1 MDFWLSLILAGI
13 GTGCIYALAGM
24 GIVLTYKA
32 TGIFNFAH
40 GAIAMMVAYILWQL
54 NADWGVSLWIAA
66 PVTLLIAGP
75 GIGMLLERFIF
86 RPLQKRGAG
95 TSEKLVATLG
105 VFLLFV
111 GLAQKIW
118 TGTERQGPQLVSN
131 KPLHITPNLIIGT
144 DRLAVVIMVA
154 VISVLLYLLFHY
166 THLGTKIRAVVDRRE
181 LSQLAAINANR
192 VASLSWA
199 MGAGLAG
206 LTGVLLAPEGL
217 DPVRLTL
224 LVIET
229 FSVAVVARLVSIPM
243 AVAAGVLLLGVLQ
256 SLLTQFNPTVS
267 PFFHWHYPHWFTE
280 TIAALKPNLSVLILF
295 AALLIYRNLDEV
307 GEAGSGVSGLI
318 SRSIGA
324 RKGRRVETRV
334 IIGVV
339 AVALILLP
347 FTLSGFNINYGQQML
362 ALTVIFISIVA
373 VTGFSGHITLGQ
385 AAFAGMGS
393 FVSVRV
399 SNAFGIPVIF
409 SMIIGAF
416 VAVLIGLIAGYPAL
430 KRKGL
435 FLGLTTLTIG
445 ILCYSLVFSSDIF
458 AKGAS
463 GLSVSRPSIFGLSL
477 NGDKAFYWFELV
489 CVALAFI
496 FANSLR
502 RGRLGRI
509 LAAMRDSE
517 TAARSVG
524 IDLRAY
530 KLFIFGASA
539 FIAGIGG
546 ALLSQQ
552 AHAFSP
558 TTQFEPISSSLLWFI
573 AVIVAGVG
581 SLGGA
586 LIGAAGLV
594 LLAFFG
600 LADVAPALIAVGAL
614 LIGYLPGGSIMGMLQ
629 KLNDWLR
636 TPKLLLERFAV
647 AQHEVAVNGSANGAL
662 AGVNGNGSAGENG
675 SKPELVPSEFAERVL
690 EEASPE

>member
-1 MDFWLSLILAGI
+1 MNFWLSLILAGI
-13 GTGCIYALAGM
+13 GTGCIYSLAGM

-40 GAIAMMVAYILWQL
+40 GAIAMFVAYILWQM
-54 NADWGVSLWIAA
+54 NAQWGISLLIAA
-66 PVTLLIAGP
+66 PVTLLIVGP
-75 GIGMLLERFIF
+75 GIGLILERFIF
-86 RPLQKRGAG
+86 RPLQRRGAG

-105 VFLLFV
+105 VFLLLV
-111 GLAQKIW
+111 GLALKIW
-118 TGTERQGPQLVSN
+118 TGTERHGPELVSN
-131 KPLHITPNLIIGT
+131 KPIHLTPNLIIGA

-154 VISVLLYLLFHY
+154 VISIVLYLLFHF

-181 LSQLAAINANR
+181 LSELAAINANR
-192 VASLSWA
+192 VAAFSWA

-206 LTGVLLAPEGL
+206 LTGVLLAPDGL
-217 DPVRLTL
+217 DPIRLTL
-224 LVIET
+224 LVVET
-229 FSVAVVARLVSIPM
+229 FSIAVVARLVSIPV

-267 PFFHWHYPHWFTE
+267 PLFHTHWPHWFTE

-307 GEAGSGVSGLI
+307 GEGGSGISRFI
-318 SRSIGA
+318 SRSIGGTG
-324 RKGRRVETRV
+324 KRRAETRIV
-334 IIGVV
+334 IAVV
-339 AVALILLP
+339 AVALVLLP
-347 FTLSGFNINYGQQML
+347 FMVNDINIAYGQQML
-362 ALTVIFISIVA
+362 ALMVIFVSIV
-373 VTGFSGHITLGQ
+373 VITGFSGHITLGQ

-399 SNAFGIPVIF
+399 SNSLGVPVIP
-409 SMIIGAF
+409 SMLIGAV
-416 VAVLIGLIAGYPAL
+416 VAVFVGLIAGYPAL

-435 FLGLTTLTIG
+435 FLGLTTLAIG
-445 ILCYSLVFSSDIF
+445 ILSYSLVFVSNIF
-458 AKGAS
+458 AKGSA
-463 GLSVSRPSIFGLSL
+463 GLTVHRPSIFGLSL
-477 NGDKAFYWFELV
+477 EGDKAFYWFELV
-489 CVALAFI
+489 CVALALLL
-496 FANSLR
+496 ANNLR
-502 RGRLGRI
+502 KGRLGRI

-517 TAARSVG
+517 TAARSIG

-558 TTQFEPISSSLLWFI
+558 TTQFEPISSSLLWFV
-573 AVIVAGVG
+573 ALIVAGVG

-586 LIGAAGLV
+586 VVGAAGLV

-600 LADVAPALIAVGAL
+600 LSDVAPAFIALGAL

-629 KLNDWLR
+629 RLTDWLR
-636 TPKLLLERFAV
+636 TPKVLLDRFAT
-647 AQHEVAVNGSANGAL
+647 AQQEVARNGPAGSANGAR
-662 AGVNGNGSAGENG
+662 AATNGHR
-675 SKPELVPSEFAERVL
+675 PEFVVSEFGERVL
-690 EEASPE
+690 EGAQPE

>member
-13 GTGCIYALAGM
+13 GTGCIYSLAGM

-40 GAIAMMVAYILWQL
+40 GAIAMFVAYILWQM
-54 NADWGVSLWIAA
+54 NAQWGISLLIAA
-66 PVTLLIAGP
+66 PVTLLIVGP
-75 GIGMLLERFIF
+75 GIGLILERFIF
-86 RPLQKRGAG
+86 RPLQRRGAG

-105 VFLLFV
+105 VFLLLV
-111 GLAQKIW
+111 GLALKIW
-118 TGTERQGPQLVSN
+118 TGTERHGPELVSN
-131 KPLHITPNLIIGT
+131 KPIHLTPNLIIGA

-154 VISVLLYLLFHY
+154 VISIVLYLLFHF

-181 LSQLAAINANR
+181 LSELAAINANR
-192 VASLSWA
+192 VAAFSWA

-206 LTGVLLAPEGL
+206 LTGVLLAPDGL
-217 DPVRLTL
+217 DPIRLTL
-224 LVIET
+224 LVVET
-229 FSVAVVARLVSIPM
+229 FSIAVVARLVSIPV

-267 PFFHWHYPHWFTE
+267 PLFHTHWPHWFTE

-307 GEAGSGVSGLI
+307 GEGGSGISRFI
-318 SRSIGA
+318 SRSIGGTG
-324 RKGRRVETRV
+324 KRRAETRIV
-334 IIGVV
+334 IAVV
-339 AVALILLP
+339 GVALVLLP
-347 FTLSGFNINYGQQML
+347 FMVNDINIAYGQQML
-362 ALTVIFISIVA
+362 ALMVIFVSIV
-373 VTGFSGHITLGQ
+373 VITGFSGHITLGQ

-399 SNAFGIPVIF
+399 SNSLGVPVIP
-409 SMIIGAF
+409 SMLIGAV
-416 VAVLIGLIAGYPAL
+416 VAVFIGLMAGYPAL

-435 FLGLTTLTIG
+435 FLGLTTLAIG
-445 ILCYSLVFSSDIF
+445 ILSYSLVFVSNIF
-458 AKGAS
+458 AKGSA
-463 GLSVSRPSIFGLSL
+463 GLTVHRPSIFGLSL
-477 NGDKAFYWFELV
+477 EGDKAFYWFELV
-489 CVALAFI
+489 CVALALLL
-496 FANSLR
+496 ANNLR
-502 RGRLGRI
+502 KGRLGRI

-517 TAARSVG
+517 TAARSIG

-558 TTQFEPISSSLLWFI
+558 TTQFEPISSSLLWFV
-573 AVIVAGVG
+573 ALIVAGVG

-586 LIGAAGLV
+586 VVGAAGLV

-600 LADVAPALIAVGAL
+600 LSDVAPAFIALGAL

-629 KLNDWLR
+629 RLTDWLR
-636 TPKLLLERFAV
+636 TPKVLLDRFAT
-647 AQHEVAVNGSANGAL
+647 AQQEVARNGPAGSVNGARAATNGHR
-662 AGVNGNGSAGENG
+662 
-675 SKPELVPSEFAERVL
+675 PEFVVSEFGERVL
-690 EEASPE
+690 EGAQPE

>member
-13 GTGCIYALAGM
+13 GTGCIYSLAGM

-40 GAIAMMVAYILWQL
+40 GAIAMFVAYILWQM
-54 NADWGVSLWIAA
+54 NAQWGISLLIAA
-66 PVTLLIAGP
+66 PVTLLIVGP
-75 GIGMLLERFIF
+75 GIGLILERFIF
-86 RPLQKRGAG
+86 RPLQRRGAG

-105 VFLLFV
+105 VFLLLV
-111 GLAQKIW
+111 GLALKIW
-118 TGTERQGPQLVSN
+118 TGTERHGPELVSN
-131 KPLHITPNLIIGT
+131 KPIHLTPNLIIGA

-154 VISVLLYLLFHY
+154 VISIVLYLLFHF

-181 LSQLAAINANR
+181 LSELAAINANR
-192 VASLSWA
+192 VAAFSWA

-206 LTGVLLAPEGL
+206 LTGVLLAPDGL
-217 DPVRLTL
+217 DPIRLTL
-224 LVIET
+224 LVVET
-229 FSVAVVARLVSIPM
+229 FSIAVVARLVSIPV

-267 PFFHWHYPHWFTE
+267 PLFHTHWPHWFTE

-307 GEAGSGVSGLI
+307 GEGGSGISRFI
-318 SRSIGA
+318 SRSIGGTG
-324 RKGRRVETRV
+324 KRRAETRIV
-334 IIGVV
+334 IAVV
-339 AVALILLP
+339 AVALVLLP
-347 FTLSGFNINYGQQML
+347 FMVNDINIAYGQQML
-362 ALTVIFISIVA
+362 ALMVIFVSIV
-373 VTGFSGHITLGQ
+373 VITGFSGHITLGQ

-399 SNAFGIPVIF
+399 SNSLGVPVIP
-409 SMIIGAF
+409 SMLIGAV
-416 VAVLIGLIAGYPAL
+416 VAVFIGLMAGYPAL

-435 FLGLTTLTIG
+435 FLGLTTLAIG
-445 ILCYSLVFSSDIF
+445 ILSYSLVFVSNIF
-458 AKGAS
+458 AKGSA
-463 GLSVSRPSIFGLSL
+463 GLTVHRPSIFGLSL
-477 NGDKAFYWFELV
+477 EGDKAFYWFELV
-489 CVALAFI
+489 CVALALLL
-496 FANSLR
+496 ANNLR
-502 RGRLGRI
+502 KGRLGRI

-517 TAARSVG
+517 TAARSIG

-558 TTQFEPISSSLLWFI
+558 TTQFEPISSSLLWFV
-573 AVIVAGVG
+573 ALIVAGVG

-586 LIGAAGLV
+586 VVGAAGLV

-600 LADVAPALIAVGAL
+600 LSDVAPAFIALGAL

-629 KLNDWLR
+629 RLTDWLR
-636 TPKLLLERFAV
+636 TPKVLLDRFAT
-647 AQHEVAVNGSANGAL
+647 AQQEVARNGPAGSANGAR
-662 AGVNGNGSAGENG
+662 AATNGHR
-675 SKPELVPSEFAERVL
+675 PEFVVSEFGERVL
-690 EEASPE
+690 EGAQPE

>member
-1 MDFWLSLILAGI
+1 
-13 GTGCIYALAGM
+13 M
-24 GIVLTYKA
+24 GVVPPYKSP
-32 TGIFNFAH
+32 GIFNFSH
-40 GAIAMMVAYILWQL
+40 CAIAMVVAYILWQL

-66 PVTLLIAGP
+66 PVTILIAGP
-75 GIGMLLERFIF
+75 GIGVLLERFIF
-86 RPLQKRGAG
+86 RPLQKRRAG

-118 TGTERQGPQLVSN
+118 TGTERHGPQLVSN
-131 KPLHITPNLIIGT
+131 KPIHLTQNLIIGA
-144 DRLAVVIMVA
+144 DRLAVVFVLA
-154 VISVLLYLLFHY
+154 VISVALYLLFHF
-166 THLGTKIRAVVDRRE
+166 THLGTRIRAVVDRRE
-181 LSQLAAINANR
+181 LSELAAINANR

-229 FSVAVVARLVSIPM
+229 FSVAVVARLVSIPV

-267 PFFHWHYPHWFTE
+267 PVLHFHWPHWFTE
-280 TIAALKPNLSVLILF
+280 TIANLKPNLSVLILF

-307 GEAGSGVSGLI
+307 GEGGAGVSGLI

-324 RKGRRVETRV
+324 GAGKRRIETRV
-334 IIGVV
+334 AIGVV
-339 AVALILLP
+339 GLALVLLP
-347 FTLSGFNINYGQQML
+347 FALNSINIAYGQQML
-362 ALTVIFISIVA
+362 ALMVIFVSIV
-373 VTGFSGHITLGQ
+373 VITGFSGHITLGQ

-399 SNAFGIPVIF
+399 SNQLGIPVIW
-409 SMIIGAF
+409 SMFIGAA
-416 VAVLIGLIAGYPAL
+416 VAVLVGLIAGFPAL

-435 FLGLTTLTIG
+435 FLGLTTLAIG
-445 ILCYSLVFSSDIF
+445 VLAYSLVFTSSIF
-458 AKGAS
+458 AKGSA
-463 GLSVSRPSIFGLSL
+463 GLTVHRPSIFGWSL
-477 NGDKAFYWFELV
+477 DGEKAFYWFELV
-489 CVALAFI
+489 WVALALLL
-496 FANSLR
+496 ARNLR
-502 RGRLGRI
+502 SGRLGRI

-517 TAARSVG
+517 TAARSIG

-530 KLFIFGASA
+530 KLFIFGVSA

-552 AHAFSP
+552 ARAFAP
-558 TTQFEPISSSLLWFI
+558 TSQFEPISSSLLWFI
-573 AVIVAGVG
+573 ALIVAGVG

-586 LIGAAGLV
+586 VVGAAGLV

-600 LADVAPALIAVGAL
+600 LSDVAPAFIALGAL
-614 LIGYLPGGSIMGMLQ
+614 LIGYLPGGSIMGMVQ
-629 KLNDWLR
+629 KLADWLR
-636 TPKLLLERFAV
+636 TPKVLLERFAV
-647 AQHEVAVNGSANGAL
+647 AQHDIAVNGSANGAL
-662 AGVNGNGSAGENG
+662 TNGHGNGAD
-675 SKPELVPSEFAERVL
+675 PELVPTEFAERVL
-690 EEASPE
+690 EEAGQE

>member
-1 MDFWLSLILAGI
+1 MEFWLSLILAGI
-13 GTGCIYALAGM
+13 GTGCIYSLAGI

-40 GAIAMMVAYILWQL
+40 GAIAMVVAYILWQL
-54 NADWGVSLWIAA
+54 NTQWHVSLVIAA
-66 PVTLLIAGP
+66 PFTVLVAGP
-75 GIGMLLERFIF
+75 GIGILLERVVF

-105 VFLLFV
+105 VFLLLV

-118 TGTERQGPQLVSN
+118 TGTVRHGPQLVTN
-131 KPLHITPNLIIGT
+131 KPVHLTSKLLIGQ
-144 DRLAVVIMVA
+144 DRLAVVFILA
-154 VISVLLYLLFHY
+154 VVSILLYLLFRY
-166 THLGTKIRAVVDRRE
+166 THLGTEIRAVVDRRE
-181 LSQLAAINANR
+181 LSELAAINANR
-192 VASLSWA
+192 VAALSWA

-206 LTGVLLAPEGL
+206 LTGVLLAPDQL
-217 DPVRLTL
+217 DPIGLTL

-229 FSVAVVARLVSIPM
+229 FSVAVVARLVSIPV

-256 SLLTQFNPTVS
+256 SLLTQFNPTVA
-267 PFFHWHYPHWFTE
+267 PFLHFHWPHWFTE
-280 TIAALKPNLSVLILF
+280 IIGALKPNLSVVILF
-295 AALLIYRNLDEV
+295 AALVIYRNLDEV
-307 GEAGSGVSGLI
+307 GAGGAGVSALI
-318 SRSIGA
+318 SRSVGA
-324 RKGRRVETRV
+324 ATKRRRVETRV
-334 IIGVV
+334 LIAIVG
-339 AVALILLP
+339 VALIVLP
-347 FTLSGFNINYGQQML
+347 YGLSGINIVYGQQML

-409 SMIIGAF
+409 SMIIGAC

-445 ILCYSLVFSSDIF
+445 ILCYSLVFVSDIF
-458 AKGAS
+458 AKGAA
-463 GLSVSRPSIFGLSL
+463 GLTVTRPSIFGLSL

-489 CVALAFI
+489 CVALAFL
-496 FANSLR
+496 FANNLR
-502 RGRLGRI
+502 SGRLGRI

-558 TTQFEPISSSLLWFI
+558 TSQFEPISSSLLWFI

-586 LIGAAGLV
+586 LLGAGGLV

-614 LIGYLPGGSIMGMLQ
+614 FIGYLPGGSLMGMLQ
-629 KLNDWLR
+629 KAADWMR
-636 TPKLLLERFAV
+636 TPKALLRRFSEAQRELVLHGHANAARADGSAV
-647 AQHEVAVNGSANGAL
+647 ASTNGA
-662 AGVNGNGSAGENG
+662 
-675 SKPELVPSEFAERVL
+675 KHELVPSEFAQQVL
-690 EEASPE
+690 EEAAQ